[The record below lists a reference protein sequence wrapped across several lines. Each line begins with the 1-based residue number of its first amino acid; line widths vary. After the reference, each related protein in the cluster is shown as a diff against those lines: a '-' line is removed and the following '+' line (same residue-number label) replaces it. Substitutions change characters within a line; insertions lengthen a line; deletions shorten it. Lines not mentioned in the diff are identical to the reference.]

1 MASELLKRQALI
13 NKLKEPN
20 VEDVNFDLAN
30 SSLDYS
36 IESITEDILPE
47 PKPAELFQEREKVR
61 SERLLGTLNTLGGGL
76 MDESVDFIKREN
88 FAEKAIVKKRPDLG
102 EYGKADGRLTA
113 GEERAGKLRIP
124 LTQKQKE
131 ILKDVYKVKTFEAAK
146 KKFQLKKLP
155 KDYLYL
161 NPQFIEF

>member
-88 FAEKAIVKKRPDLG
+88 FATKGIP
-102 EYGKADGRLTA
+102 GRGANYFTD
-113 GEERAGKLRIP
+113 RITDP
-124 LTQKQKE
+124 TR
-131 ILKDVYKVKTFEAAK
+131 LKFLDEAAK
-146 KKFQLKKLP
+146 VYGYKNFSEVPITKQTVPGKRLTGVREKF
-155 KDYLYL
+155 
-161 NPQFIEF
+161 